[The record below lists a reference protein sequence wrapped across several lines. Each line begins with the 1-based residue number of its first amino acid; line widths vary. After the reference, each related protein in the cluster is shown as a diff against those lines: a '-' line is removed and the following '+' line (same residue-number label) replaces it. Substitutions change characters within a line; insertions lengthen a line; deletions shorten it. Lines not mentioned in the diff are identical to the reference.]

1 MPDTEEPGQAAGL
14 PPCWL
19 HGVGGC
25 AAAGPSGSLWEGRAV
40 FLLPEFNLRQ
50 GLLCVWRR
58 RVISRLGS
66 PLEQQNDFE

>member
-40 FLLPEFNLRQ
+40 FLLPEFNQ
-50 GLLCVWRR
+50 TGLVVRMEKARYQPPW
-58 RVISRLGS
+58 VPPGTA
-66 PLEQQNDFE
+66 E